1 MGKDKDAVV
10 QEFTAALTEF
20 LVTSKIKSP
29 SPEIRT
35 RLAEARSKAEKLDV
49 TSYDKAVF
57 DAFRLAG
64 LLP

>member
-1 MGKDKDAVV
+1 MDEDVI

-20 LVTSKIKSP
+20 LVTKSP
-29 SPEIRT
+29 PLEMRA
-35 RLAEARSKAEKLDV
+35 RLAQARSKAQKLDV

-64 LLP
+64 RLP

>member
-1 MGKDKDAVV
+1 MDQDAI

-20 LVTSKIKSP
+20 LVTESP
-29 SPEIRT
+29 SPEMRT
-35 RLAEARSKAEKLDV
+35 RLAQARSKAQKLDV

-64 LLP
+64 RSP